1 MSKSIRYSNIA
12 QSHYL
17 PLFFQPWWLQTT
29 CFDWDYSLIEE
40 DGEVIAVWPYQIEKK
55 LHLKLIRNPLLTP
68 YLGPYFF
75 ETKKIDAEQKKK
87 YIEQLYQQI
96 PAASFFQFEALPNT
110 KNLAF
115 FVEKGFKI
123 SPHQT
128 HYIYLEQ
135 NEDQL
140 FSQIQNRRRSYIRK
154 AMQQLT
160 IEKCEQPDW
169 ELFQN
174 WHQHA
179 FQQKGIKY
187 PFNTQLF
194 NQIFKAADEHQ
205 SSLFLTAKDEEG
217 KVIAM
222 LWTPFDQKTTY
233 HLLSAFDP
241 ARPFNGAV
249 DALVWT
255 AILAAKERGNTVYDF
270 EGSMDKGIAAFFK
283 KLGGQVLP
291 YDSFQKNNSIIW
303 KIKRQ
308 FLG

>member
-1 MSKSIRYSNIA
+1 MPIRYTNIA
-12 QSHYL
+12 RSHYL
-17 PLFFQPWWLQTT
+17 PLFFQPWWLQAT
-29 CFDWDYSLIEE
+29 CSHWEYSLIEE
-40 DGEVIAVWPYQIEKK
+40 KGELIAIWPYQIEKK

-75 ETKKIDAEQKKK
+75 ETNALTAEEKEK
-87 YIEQLYQQI
+87 YIDQLYQQI
-96 PAASFFQFEALPNT
+96 PAVNFFQFEALPKT
-110 KNLAF
+110 ESLEFLKK
-115 FVEKGFKI
+115 KGFQI

-128 HYIYLEQ
+128 HYIFLDQ
-135 NEDQL
+135 NEEQL
-140 FSQIQNRRRSYIRK
+140 FSQIQNRRKSYIRK
-154 AMQQLT
+154 AMQRLT
-160 IEKCEQPDW
+160 IEKCDQPDW
-169 ELFQN
+169 ELFQK

-179 FQQKGIKY
+179 FQQKGVKY
-187 PFNTQLF
+187 PFSSQF
-194 NQIFKAADEHQ
+194 FDKIFKVAEEKQ

-222 LWTPFDQKTTY
+222 LWTPFDQQITY

-255 AILAAKERGNTVYDF
+255 AILAAKERGNAIYDF
-270 EGSMDKGIAAFFK
+270 EGSMDKGIASFFR
-283 KLGGQVLP
+283 KLGGQPLP
-291 YDSFQKNNSIIW
+291 YYSFQKNNSIIW